1 MMPRV
6 DMAGAMLY
14 IGADPDMAD
23 IAGELAIIIWSLGTV
38 SAVDPYDPPGP
49 DPTDAELTDPDGHM
63 SAPWLFTQ

>member
-1 MMPRV
+1 
-6 DMAGAMLY
+6 
-14 IGADPDMAD
+14 MAD
-23 IAGELAIIIWSLGTV
+23 IEGELAIIIWSLGTV